1 MFQRKGFGLVAVG
14 LAVSCAAA
22 AQVDTPEETAKREY
36 DQVMQL
42 QPNIENGRRLYL
54 TCTVCHR
61 PEGWG
66 MIDGV
71 YPQIAGQLR
80 TVIIK
85 QLADTR
91 ARNRDNP
98 IMYPFSVPDIL
109 GGPQAVAD
117 IAAYVAKLPMTPH
130 NGVGPGTDLE
140 LGARLYEDNCKKC
153 HGAHGEGDIKEHI
166 PAVAGQHYLYQMR
179 EFDWI
184 RIGKRKNS
192 DPKMVKQI
200 ESFSP
205 REQSAVLDYASRLR
219 PPKDK
224 LAKEGWTN
232 PDFPGYVRPP
242 SEMAPKF

>member
-1 MFQRKGFGLVAVG
+1 MRLSRSVWLGAALAAVG
-14 LAVSCAAA
+14 WSAGIWAESA
-22 AQVDTPEETAKREY
+22 EEVAKREY

-42 QPNIENGRRLYL
+42 EPNLENGRRMYL

-66 MIDGV
+66 TIDGV

-85 QLADTR
+85 QLADIR

-98 IMYPFSVPDIL
+98 IMYPFSVPQIL
-109 GGPQAVAD
+109 GRAQDVAD
-117 IAAYVAKLPMTPH
+117 VAAYVAQLPMTRD

-140 LGARLYEDNCKKC
+140 FGARLYEDNCKKC
-153 HGAHGEGDIKEHI
+153 HGAQGEGDTKEHI
-166 PAVAGQHYLYQMR
+166 PAIAGQHYLYQMR

-184 RIGKRKNS
+184 RIGKRRNA

-200 ESFSP
+200 QSFSP
-205 REQSAVLDYASRLR
+205 KEQSAVLDYTSRLR
-219 PPKDK
+219 PDDGK
-224 LAKEGWTN
+224 LAKDGWQN
-232 PDFPGYVRPP
+232 PDFPHYVRP
-242 SEMAPKF
+242 MAE